1 MRRWLPALGLCCAC
15 AHAATEC
22 PQPARVQLR
31 QPVVVTAQEQAALQQ
46 LPQPLRVVAVGTPP
60 LALYDQAH
68 DRYSGLGID
77 ALCFISAQLG
87 LRFHIESAQ
96 HLKVLEK
103 IALVQNGQADIF
115 LPLSPT
121 PERSQRGHFTAP
133 LYQSHYVA
141 IARKGQMQE
150 VASTADLAR
159 YRVGVVAGV
168 ALEPILQQSIPQL
181 LRFRES
187 FSAGGLFDALRDGQI
202 DIAVF
207 SRDFYQEQRYHYELF
222 DLEIIH
228 ALKEYPR
235 SYGFYLGQSDA
246 HRTLAQVMG
255 RYVQA
260 LDTSASLQAHAQGEH
275 QLIERYLAQ
284 RQQRSAWQA
293 ASIGAALL
301 AIVALLALRYYSRLT
316 RQLARSNQQIR
327 TQQHALQAANAQLE
341 RVSQTDALTHLAN
354 RRRYDQV
361 LAQEYA
367 RCQRSGSPLSLLMLD
382 LDFFK
387 AVNDHYGHATG
398 DDYLRAVAQV
408 LQQHAARASD
418 LAARYGGEEFVCLL
432 PDTPLAQAVQIAEA
446 IRAAVAA
453 LGLAHAQS
461 PYGHLTASIGVATL
475 GPQTSNAQA
484 LQAQADA
491 QLYLAKTRGRNQVA
505 YEQ

>member
-1 MRRWLPALGLCCAC
+1 
-15 AHAATEC
+15 
-22 PQPARVQLR
+22 
-31 QPVVVTAQEQAALQQ
+31 
-46 LPQPLRVVAVGTPP
+46 
-60 LALYDQAH
+60 
-68 DRYSGLGID
+68 
-77 ALCFISAQLG
+77 
-87 LRFHIESAQ
+87 
-96 HLKVLEK
+96 
-103 IALVQNGQADIF
+103 
-115 LPLSPT
+115 
-121 PERSQRGHFTAP
+121 
-133 LYQSHYVA
+133 
-141 IARKGQMQE
+141 
-150 VASTADLAR
+150 
-159 YRVGVVAGV
+159 
-168 ALEPILQQSIPQL
+168 
-181 LRFRES
+181 
-187 FSAGGLFDALRDGQI
+187 
-202 DIAVF
+202 
-207 SRDFYQEQRYHYELF
+207 
-222 DLEIIH
+222 
-228 ALKEYPR
+228 
-235 SYGFYLGQSDA
+235 
-246 HRTLAQVMG
+246 MG

-260 LDTSASLQAHAQGEH
+260 LDTSASLQAHAQGER

-284 RQQRSAWQA
+284 RQQRSGWQA

-301 AIVALLALRYYSRLT
+301 AIVALLALRYYRRLT

-398 DDYLRAVAQV
+398 DDYLCAVAQV

-461 PYGHLTASIGVATL
+461 PYGHVTASIGVATL
-475 GPQTSNAQA
+475 GPQTTSAQA